1 VGARRP
7 TVSTALSELAERD
20 ELVRRAD
27 GSWLL
32 RGDPPDASTLERN
45 SGRHARVGDL
55 LRPARRFT
63 RAGAGNGT
71 PVATG

>member
-1 VGARRP
+1 
-7 TVSTALSELAERD
+7 
-20 ELVRRAD
+20 VRRAD

-45 SGRHARVGDL
+45 AARHARVGDL

-63 RAGAGNGT
+63 RGSAPVGT
-71 PVATG
+71 G